1 MTIFHEPWW
10 LDAVAPTGWAEV
22 RIDQDGTCAVRWPYV
37 IRQGPGPLIRLTSPP
52 LAPRLGPLIDPS
64 ISVTTD
70 LARWSDLLSDVAGL
84 LPDHHHF
91 LQSFD
96 PLVEYWMPL
105 SWAGFNQTTRYSFV
119 LHDLSDLDE
128 VRSGYSQGTRRNWRK
143 GLKSVEL
150 REGEPVGAT
159 YGALGATMG
168 RAQMGL
174 GFREEVLASAVKAA
188 TARNQGIHLTAHG
201 VGGGFLA
208 GAVFVWD
215 TERLYYLMGGAS
227 DDARGT
233 GAQTLLLDRGIEL
246 ASELELVFD
255 FEGSAVRSIEKFFR
269 SFGAVPEP
277 YSRVE
282 RRTPGLNVLMSI
294 REVRKLRRQTK
305 ARSM

>member
-52 LAPRLGPLIDPS
+52 WRPALGPLS
-64 ISVTTD
+64 IRRSASPQIW
-70 LARWSDLLSDVAGL
+70 LAGRTYFRTS
-84 LPDHHHF
+84 PDCSSYHHHF

-150 REGEPVGAT
+150 REGEPVPAT

-255 FEGSAVRSIEKFFR
+255 FKGLGGQKHRKVLPLVWCSA
-269 SFGAVPEP
+269 GALFPC
-277 YSRVE
+277 
-282 RRTPGLNVLMSI
+282 
-294 REVRKLRRQTK
+294 
-305 ARSM
+305 